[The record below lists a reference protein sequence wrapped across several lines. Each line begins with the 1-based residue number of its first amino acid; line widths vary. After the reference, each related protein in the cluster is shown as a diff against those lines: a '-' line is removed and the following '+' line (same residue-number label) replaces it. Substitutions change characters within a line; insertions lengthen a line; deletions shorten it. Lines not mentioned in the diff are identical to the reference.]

1 MSLCLCVHTEFCI
14 RYIEFYEFINVMTSV
29 VGSSVQ
35 LMIRNRIGDLK
46 GLFML
51 FDFDMSGEIEV
62 RHKIDNFHLMCICLG
77 S

>member
-1 MSLCLCVHTEFCI
+1 
-14 RYIEFYEFINVMTSV
+14 MTSI

-62 RHKIDNFHLMCICLG
+62 NTIIYRL
-77 S
+77 